1 MPAHRPLLVAQ
12 GDVVAYGAIQSV
24 LWASQTVLSPVI
36 GMASDYFGRR
46 PVIIATLL
54 CSALSNALLALA
66 DDLKTM
72 GLARL
77 IGGLGFQMFL
87 FRAYFADTAP
97 KKQRAAKFGIIGV
110 LQAALLF
117 RSAPLRS
124 APLRSAPLCHPPRR
138 RPVPSRAAGRGALRR
153 PGGRR
158 LHRGGRLDIAYQHS
172 IAEQSHPYAML
183 CYAKVGSKRDA
194 VWLSCIFC
202 LMAAALCL
210 MVRRRESSPPHPPTP
225 TPLPHTPPSATL
237 PRTPPRRARR
247 PRD

>member
-87 FRAYFADTAP
+87 FRAYFAATAP

-117 RSAPLRS
+117 RPAPLRS
-124 APLRSAPLCHPPRR
+124 APPPPPPPPSPSPSPLPTHTHTP
-138 RPVPSRAAGRGALRR
+138 
-153 PGGRR
+153 
-158 LHRGGRLDIAYQHS
+158 
-172 IAEQSHPYAML
+172 
-183 CYAKVGSKRDA
+183 
-194 VWLSCIFC
+194 
-202 LMAAALCL
+202 
-210 MVRRRESSPPHPPTP
+210 PPTP
-225 TPLPHTPPSATL
+225 TPRRSPSLSLSLSLSLLPPPLGS
-237 PRTPPRRARR
+237 PI
-247 PRD
+247 